1 MKPKP
6 DDSGPAD
13 QTVIER
19 ISADGIPYLSRDVP
33 SNVKLQVVDYKNHSA
48 LKQTGAFETHH
59 MYVSCQEVNE
69 RYLPFLDANP
79 REPSQTPQVKNM
91 QGTLGS
97 QPEDFVKM
105 NNGLTIICTNIEFDS
120 KEQSV
125 EIQFSENE
133 GVCNGGHT
141 YFAIQ
146 TYEGKLAKNAS
157 VRIEA
162 IQLPQGLDEESRKEQ
177 IVKIARARN
186 DNRGLGR
193 SSEADFLGY
202 YAPYKNGMRDDQ
214 LVSWHEGDAD
224 AYSEAISAQHF
235 IRLLQS
241 IDPTKYY
248 HPIYS
253 PGADRHKR
261 LAISPGN
268 VHAKWYDNMEDAK
281 KGNQPI
287 PLRHMIP
294 MIDDMFM
301 IRDHLSYSLKH
312 DDWVGEIGGDRVKI
326 KSTSLYKDFI
336 AQRPNRNLK
345 SINDTEGFDLS
356 RTFETLLLGLFR
368 SNVWRSR
375 DASSDI
381 NMIGWFEEPLELWS
395 TRRLSV
401 MSQLAEY
408 FQEVDSDPKQLIRK
422 SAGYEKDLYGFAFGV
437 REKGENPEPPQVL
450 YNIQKYPTESD
461 DNSNFERFC
470 KVDSKQ
476 EATHWYIQ
484 NGECI
489 IGNFDNVIPTEYDEM
504 SYYKYDRS

>member
-1 MKPKP
+1 
-6 DDSGPAD
+6 
-13 QTVIER
+13 
-19 ISADGIPYLSRDVP
+19 
-33 SNVKLQVVDYKNHSA
+33 VKLQVVDYKNHSA

-79 REPSQTPQVKNM
+79 REPSQTRQVESM
-91 QGTLGS
+91 QETLGS

-105 NNGLTIICTNIEFDS
+105 NNGLTIICTNIDFDR
-120 KEQSV
+120 KENKVQ
-125 EIQFSENE
+125 IRFSENE

-146 TYEGKLAKNAS
+146 TYEGKLANNAS

-162 IQLPQGLDEESRKEQ
+162 IQLPQELDEESRKEQ

-193 SSEADFLGY
+193 SSEADYLGY
-202 YAPYKNGMRDDQ
+202 YEAYKHGMRDDR

-248 HPIYS
+248 HPVYS

-261 LAISPGN
+261 LVISPGN
-268 VHAKWYDNMEDAK
+268 VHAKWYDSMEDAK
-281 KGNQPI
+281 NGNQPV

-312 DDWVGEIGGDRVKI
+312 DDWVGDIGEDNKVII
-326 KSTSLYKDFI
+326 KATSLYKDFI
-336 AQRPNRNLK
+336 AQRSDRVLK
-345 SINDTEGFDLS
+345 FKNEERGFDLS

-375 DASSDI
+375 NASSNI
-381 NMIGWFEEPLELWS
+381 NMIGWFKEPLELWRTS
-395 TRRLSV
+395 RLGV
-401 MSQLAEY
+401 MSQMAEY
-408 FQEVDSDPKQLIRK
+408 FREVDSDPKQLIRQ
-422 SAGYEKDLYGFAFGV
+422 SAAYKEDLYSFKFDV
-437 REKGENPEPPQVL
+437 MKGSENPEPPQVL
-450 YNIQKYPTESD
+450 YSIQKYPMEDD
-461 DNSNFERFC
+461 DNSKFEKFC
-470 KVDSKQ
+470 KVEDETK
-476 EATHWYIQ
+476 ATHWYVQ
-484 NGECI
+484 NDECI
-489 IGNFDNVIPTEYDEM
+489 IGDFENEIPPEHEDLT
-504 SYYKYDRS
+504 YYQYDRS